1 MLIILI
7 KKEYELVV
15 SFFQFLYLLLMK
27 NSSISSASEYRPRD
41 FNEMIGQDAI
51 VKTLSNAID
60 NQKIPQALLF
70 CGPRGVGKT
79 SCARILAKKINDLDE
94 NFEYNIFE
102 LDAASNNSVEDI
114 RNITEQIR
122 IPPQYGKF
130 KVYIIDEVHMLS
142 NAAFN
147 AFLKSLEEPP
157 PHVVF
162 ILATTEKNKIIPTI
176 LSRCQIY
183 DFKKVDNDSIIGLL
197 SKICKEKKIKFDDNS
212 LQIIA
217 EKSDGSIRDSLSMF
231 DRLVSFTNS
240 NLTIDEVTSNLN
252 ILDYKSYFDLSSLIT
267 NKDIPG
273 ILSMYDKIY
282 NRGVDDVNFL
292 NGISKHFRELLI
304 NKLDESDIKDDLKIK
319 YKKQGNDYSDED
331 LILMIDIVNECLI
344 NYQKVNE
351 KRIHTEI
358 CLMKLASL
366 DSIKKKNS
374 LIKTSEFSDEA
385 ISKEQE
391 VNEVLQVNKEENKL
405 FTLNND
411 EVSSLSIASL
421 NFKKSENIEEE
432 DNIELPNDDFTD
444 NDIRIAWK
452 KFCDNEKVN
461 GNNNMLSL
469 LNMNDPVI
477 ENNSII
483 ISTINKMNQK
493 EVKGYKNK
501 IQAFISK
508 ELNNYS
514 ITVDVSLD
522 EVKKKKKFVDSK
534 DKLDALLKENDNIP
548 LLINEFKLR
557 I

>member
-1 MLIILI
+1 
-7 KKEYELVV
+7 
-15 SFFQFLYLLLMK
+15 
-27 NSSISSASEYRPRD
+27 
-41 FNEMIGQDAI
+41 
-51 VKTLSNAID
+51 
-60 NQKIPQALLF
+60 
-70 CGPRGVGKT
+70 
-79 SCARILAKKINDLDE
+79 
-94 NFEYNIFE
+94 
-102 LDAASNNSVEDI
+102 
-114 RNITEQIR
+114 
-122 IPPQYGKF
+122 
-130 KVYIIDEVHMLS
+130 
-142 NAAFN
+142 
-147 AFLKSLEEPP
+147 
-157 PHVVF
+157 
-162 ILATTEKNKIIPTI
+162 
-176 LSRCQIY
+176 
-183 DFKKVDNDSIIGLL
+183 
-197 SKICKEKKIKFDDNS
+197 
-212 LQIIA
+212 
-217 EKSDGSIRDSLSMF
+217 
-231 DRLVSFTNS
+231 
-240 NLTIDEVTSNLN
+240 
-252 ILDYKSYFDLSSLIT
+252 
-267 NKDIPG
+267 
-273 ILSMYDKIY
+273 
-282 NRGVDDVNFL
+282 
-292 NGISKHFRELLI
+292 
-304 NKLDESDIKDDLKIK
+304 
-319 YKKQGNDYSDED
+319 
-331 LILMIDIVNECLI
+331 
-344 NYQKVNE
+344 
-351 KRIHTEI
+351 
-358 CLMKLASL
+358 MKLASL

-452 KFCDNEKVN
+452 KFCDKEKVN

-508 ELNNYS
+508 ELNNYG

-522 EVKKKKKFVDSK
+522 EVKQKKNFVDSK
-534 DKLDALLKENDNIP
+534 DKLDTLVKENDNIS

>member
-1 MLIILI
+1 
-7 KKEYELVV
+7 
-15 SFFQFLYLLLMK
+15 
-27 NSSISSASEYRPRD
+27 
-41 FNEMIGQDAI
+41 
-51 VKTLSNAID
+51 
-60 NQKIPQALLF
+60 
-70 CGPRGVGKT
+70 
-79 SCARILAKKINDLDE
+79 
-94 NFEYNIFE
+94 
-102 LDAASNNSVEDI
+102 
-114 RNITEQIR
+114 
-122 IPPQYGKF
+122 
-130 KVYIIDEVHMLS
+130 
-142 NAAFN
+142 
-147 AFLKSLEEPP
+147 
-157 PHVVF
+157 
-162 ILATTEKNKIIPTI
+162 
-176 LSRCQIY
+176 
-183 DFKKVDNDSIIGLL
+183 
-197 SKICKEKKIKFDDNS
+197 
-212 LQIIA
+212 
-217 EKSDGSIRDSLSMF
+217 
-231 DRLVSFTNS
+231 
-240 NLTIDEVTSNLN
+240 
-252 ILDYKSYFDLSSLIT
+252 
-267 NKDIPG
+267 
-273 ILSMYDKIY
+273 
-282 NRGVDDVNFL
+282 
-292 NGISKHFRELLI
+292 
-304 NKLDESDIKDDLKIK
+304 
-319 YKKQGNDYSDED
+319 
-331 LILMIDIVNECLI
+331 
-344 NYQKVNE
+344 
-351 KRIHTEI
+351 
-358 CLMKLASL
+358 LMKLASL

-452 KFCDNEKVN
+452 KFCDKEKVN

-508 ELNNYS
+508 ELNNYG

-522 EVKKKKKFVDSK
+522 EVKQKKNFVDSK
-534 DKLDALLKENDNIP
+534 DKLDTLVKENDNIS